1 LTFGDYSPMGL
12 LETLGLRAKT
22 APSAAVLAQLNPPV
36 MDQPFGSYW
45 GAGSY
50 GGYNNYASSIL
61 RQDAASVP
69 AIARCRNLIC
79 GTVATIPLET
89 YLKSTGEELPNMV
102 WVEQPD
108 KRQPREVTIA
118 WTCDSLFYYGV
129 AYWRVEEVYQ
139 DDNRPARFSW
149 VQNDRV
155 TVKYDSMN
163 TEVDYYM
170 INNIRI
176 PDSGV
181 GSLVTFQAMDQGLLL
196 RNQTTIRAAIDLEKA
211 AAIAAQ
217 TPMGSGYI
225 KNTGADLP
233 DNQVQGILNAWKSAR
248 NSKATAYLTST
259 LEFNPIS
266 FSPKDMMYNDAKAYL
281 ALDLARACNIPASMI
296 DAELIRSNT
305 YQNVLDQRKEF
316 AAYTL
321 MPFLDAISCRLS
333 MDDLTPRGQEI
344 RFAVDETFLRV
355 DTTARLA
362 TIQTMLELGLID
374 LNQAKEMEG
383 LTPDGSGETDNA
395 TDI

>member
-1 LTFGDYSPMGL
+1 MGL
-12 LETLGLRAKT
+12 LETFGLRAKAAT
-22 APSAAVLAQLNPPV
+22 PSARVSAQLNPPV
-36 MDQPFGSYW
+36 MDAPFGSYW
-45 GAGSY
+45 GSGSY
-50 GGYNNYASSIL
+50 GGYNNYANSLI

-69 AIARCRNLIC
+69 SIARCRNLIC
-79 GTVATIPLET
+79 STIASIPLET
-89 YLKSTGEELPNMV
+89 YDKATGKELPNMP
-102 WVEQPD
+102 WVDQLD

-118 WTCDSLFYYGV
+118 WLCDSLFYYGV
-129 AYWRVEEVYQ
+129 AYLRVEEIYK
-139 DDNRPARFSW
+139 DDQRPARFSW
-149 VQNDRV
+149 IQNDRV
-155 TVKYDSMN
+155 TVKYTANN

-170 INNIRI
+170 INNIRV

-196 RNQTTIRAAIDLEKA
+196 RNQTTIRAAIDIEKA

-233 DNQVQGILNAWKSAR
+233 DQQVQGILNAWKTAR
-248 NSKATAYLTST
+248 QAKSTAYLTST

-281 ALDLARACNIPASMI
+281 ALDLARACNVPANMI
-296 DAELIRSNT
+296 DAEMIRTNT

-321 MPFLDAISCRLS
+321 MPFINAIQCRLS
-333 MDDLTPRGQEI
+333 MDDLTPRGQEV

-355 DTTARLA
+355 DTAARLT
-362 TIQTMLELGLID
+362 TIQQMLELGLID
-374 LNQAKEMEG
+374 VNQAKEMEG
-383 LTPDGSGETDNA
+383 LTPDGSGEVDNA

>member
-1 LTFGDYSPMGL
+1 MGL
-12 LETLGLRAKT
+12 LETLGLRAKA
-22 APSAAVLAQLNPPV
+22 APTNPTVLAQLNPPV
-36 MDQPFGSYW
+36 MDAPFGTYW

-50 GGYNNYASSIL
+50 GGYNNYANSIL

-69 AIARCRNLIC
+69 SIARCRNLIA
-79 GTVATIPLET
+79 GTIASIPLET
-89 YLKSTGEELPNMV
+89 YLVSTGEEIPNLP
-102 WVEQPD
+102 WVDQLD
-108 KRQPREVTIA
+108 KRQPMEVTLA
-118 WTCDSLFYYGV
+118 WIVDSLFYYGV
-129 AYWRVEEVYQ
+129 AYLRVEEVYK

-155 TVKYDSMN
+155 TVKYTFDNS
-163 TEVDYYM
+163 TVDYYM
-170 INNIRI
+170 VNNIRV

-181 GSLVTFQAMDQGLLL
+181 GSLVTFQAFDQGLLL
-196 RNQTTIRAAIDLEKA
+196 RQPTTIRAAIDIEKA

-233 DNQVQGILNAWKSAR
+233 DQQVQGILNSWKTAR
-248 NSKATAYLTST
+248 QGKATAYLTST

-266 FSPKDMMYNDAKAYL
+266 FAPKDMMYNEAKAYL
-281 ALDLARACNIPASMI
+281 ALDLARACNVPANMI
-296 DAELIRSNT
+296 DAEMIRTNT

-321 MPFLDAISCRLS
+321 MPFINAIQSRLS
-333 MDDLTPRGQEI
+333 MDDLLPRGQKV

-355 DTTARLA
+355 DPTARLA
-362 TIQTMLELGLID
+362 VTAQLLDLGLID

-383 LTPDGSGETDNA
+383 LTPEGSGEVD
-395 TDI
+395 DSEL

>member
-1 LTFGDYSPMGL
+1 MGL
-12 LETLGLRAKT
+12 LETFGLRAKAT
-22 APSAAVLAQLNPPV
+22 PNARVSAQLNPPV
-36 MDQPFGSYW
+36 MDAPFGSYW
-45 GAGSY
+45 GTGSY
-50 GGYNNYASSIL
+50 GGYNSFANSIL

-69 AIARCRNLIC
+69 TIARSRNLIC
-79 GTVATIPLET
+79 STIASIPLET
-89 YLKSTGEELPNMV
+89 YDKATGEELPNMP
-102 WVEQPD
+102 WVDQPD

-118 WTCDSLFYYGV
+118 WLCDSLFYYGV
-129 AYWRVEEVYQ
+129 GYLKVEEIYQ

-155 TVKYDSMN
+155 TVKYSANN

-170 INNIRI
+170 INNVRV

-196 RNQTTIRAAIDLEKA
+196 RNQTTIRAAIDIEKA
-211 AAIAAQ
+211 AAISAQ
-217 TPMGSGYI
+217 TPMATTVI
-225 KNTGADLP
+225 TNNGADLP
-233 DNQVQGILNAWKSAR
+233 DAQVQGILNAWKMAR
-248 NSKATAYLTST
+248 QNKSTAYLTST
-259 LEFNPIS
+259 LSAQNLG

-281 ALDLARACNIPASMI
+281 ALELARACNIPANMV
-296 DAELIRSNT
+296 DAEMIRTNT

-316 AAYTL
+316 AAYSL
-321 MPFLDAISCRLS
+321 MPFINAIQCRLS

-355 DTTARLA
+355 DTTARLT

-374 LNQAKEMEG
+374 INQAKEMEG
-383 LTPDGSGETDNA
+383 LTPDGSGEVDND

>member
-1 LTFGDYSPMGL
+1 MGL
-12 LETLGLRAKT
+12 LETLGLRAKAAEPT
-22 APSAAVLAQLNPPV
+22 ARVSAQLNPPV
-36 MDQPFGSYW
+36 MDQPFGTYF

-50 GGYNNYASSIL
+50 GGYNNYANSIL

-69 AIARCRNLIC
+69 AIARCRNLIA
-79 GTVATIPLET
+79 GTIATIPLET

-102 WVEQPD
+102 WVDQPD
-108 KRQPREVTIA
+108 KRQPREVTLA
-118 WTCDSLFYYGV
+118 WTVDSLFYYGV
-129 AYWRVEEVYQ
+129 AYWMVEEVYQ
-139 DDNRPARFSW
+139 DDQRPARFSW

-155 TVKYDSMN
+155 TVKYAANN
-163 TEVDYYM
+163 TIVDYYM
-170 INNIRI
+170 INNVRV

-196 RNQTTIRAAIDLEKA
+196 RNATTIRAAIDIERA

-233 DNQVQGILNAWKSAR
+233 DEQVQGVLNAWRTARQSKS
-248 NSKATAYLTST
+248 TAFLTST

-266 FSPKDMMYNDAKAYL
+266 FSPKDMMYNEAKSYL
-281 ALDLARACNIPASMI
+281 ALDLARACNVPAVML
-296 DAELIRSNT
+296 DAEIIKSNT

-321 MPFLDAISCRLS
+321 MPYLYAISCRLS

-344 RFAVDETFLRV
+344 RFAIDETFLRV
-355 DTTARLA
+355 DTAARLDV
-362 TIQTMLELGLID
+362 TKTLLELGLID

-383 LTPDGSGETDNA
+383 LTPDGNTDGDA
-395 TDI
+395 ESYVQ

>member
-1 LTFGDYSPMGL
+1 MGL
-12 LETLGLRAKT
+12 LETFGLRAKPTPT
-22 APSAAVLAQLNPPV
+22 ARVSAQLNPPV

-50 GGYNNYASSIL
+50 GGYNNYANSIL

-69 AIARCRNLIC
+69 AIARCRNLIV

-89 YLKSTGEELPNMV
+89 YDKATGKQLPNMP
-102 WVEQPD
+102 WVDQLD
-108 KRQPREVTIA
+108 KRQPREVTLA
-118 WTCDSLFYYGV
+118 WLCDSLFYYGV
-129 AYWRVEEVYQ
+129 GYLKCEEVYK

-163 TEVDYYM
+163 AEVDYYM
-170 INNIRI
+170 INNIRV
-176 PDSGV
+176 PDAGV
-181 GSLVTFQAMDQGLLL
+181 GSLITFQHLDQGLLL
-196 RNQTTIRAAIDLEKA
+196 RNQTTIRAAIDVEKS

-266 FSPKDMMYNDAKAYL
+266 FSPKDMMYNDAKAML
-281 ALDLARACNIPASMI
+281 SLELARACNIPANMV
-296 DAELIRSNT
+296 DAEMIRTNT

-321 MPFLDAISCRLS
+321 MPFINAIQARFS
-333 MDDLTPRGQEI
+333 MDDLTPRGQEV

-355 DTTARLA
+355 DATARLA

-374 LNQAKEMEG
+374 INQAKEMEG
-383 LTPDGSGETDNA
+383 LTPDGSGEVDNE

>member
-1 LTFGDYSPMGL
+1 MGL
-12 LETLGLRAKT
+12 LETLGLRAK
-22 APSAAVLAQLNPPV
+22 AAEPVARVSAQLNPPV
-36 MDQPFGSYW
+36 MDQPFGTYW

-50 GGYNNYASSIL
+50 GGYNNYANSIL

-69 AIARCRNLIC
+69 AVARCRNLIA
-79 GTVATIPLET
+79 GTIATIPLET

-102 WVEQPD
+102 WVDQPD

-118 WTCDSLFYYGV
+118 WTVDSLFYYGV
-129 AYWRVEEVYQ
+129 AYWMVEEVYQ

-155 TVKYDSMN
+155 TVKYTANN
-163 TEVDYYM
+163 TIVDYYM
-170 INNIRI
+170 VNNVRV

-196 RNQTTIRAAIDLEKA
+196 RNPTTIRAAIDLEKA

-233 DNQVQGILNAWKSAR
+233 DQQVQGILNAWKTAR
-248 NSKATAYLTST
+248 QSKATAYLTST

-281 ALDLARACNIPASMI
+281 ALDLARACNVPAVML
-296 DAELIRSNT
+296 DAEMIKSNT

-321 MPFLDAISCRLS
+321 MPYLYAISCRLS

-344 RFAVDETFLRV
+344 RFAIDETFLRV
-355 DTTARLA
+355 DTKARLE
-362 TIQTMLELGLID
+362 TTQMLLDMGLID

-383 LTPDGSGETDNA
+383 LTPDGNTDA
-395 TDI
+395 DVESDI

>member
-1 LTFGDYSPMGL
+1 MGL
-12 LETLGLRAKT
+12 FETLGLRAKT
-22 APSAAVLAQLNPPV
+22 AEPTARVSAQLNPPV
-36 MDQPFGSYW
+36 MDQPFGTYF

-50 GGYNNYASSIL
+50 GGYNNYANSIL

-69 AIARCRNLIC
+69 AIARCRNLIA
-79 GTVATIPLET
+79 GTIATIPLET

-102 WVEQPD
+102 WVDQPD
-108 KRQPREVTIA
+108 KRQPREVILA
-118 WTCDSLFYYGV
+118 WTVDSLFYYGV
-129 AYWRVEEVYQ
+129 AYWMVEEVYQ
-139 DDNRPARFSW
+139 DDQRPARFSW

-155 TVKYDSMN
+155 TVKYTANN
-163 TEVDYYM
+163 TIVDYYM
-170 INNIRI
+170 INNVRV

-196 RNQTTIRAAIDLEKA
+196 RNATTIRAAIDIERA

-233 DNQVQGILNAWKSAR
+233 EQQVQGILNTWKNAR
-248 NSKATAYLTST
+248 QSKATAFLTST
-259 LEFNPIS
+259 LEFYPIS
-266 FSPKDMMYNDAKAYL
+266 FSPKDMMYNEAKSYL
-281 ALDLARACNIPASMI
+281 ALDLARACNVPAVML
-296 DAELIRSNT
+296 DAEIIKSNT

-321 MPFLDAISCRLS
+321 MPYLYAISCRLS

-344 RFAVDETFLRV
+344 RFAIDETFLRV
-355 DTTARLA
+355 DTAARLDV
-362 TIQTMLELGLID
+362 TKTLLELGLID

-383 LTPDGSGETDNA
+383 LTPDGNTDGDA
-395 TDI
+395 ESYVQ

>member
-1 LTFGDYSPMGL
+1 MGL
-12 LETLGLRAKT
+12 LETLGLRAK
-22 APSAAVLAQLNPPV
+22 AAEPVARVSAQLNPPV
-36 MDQPFGSYW
+36 MDQPFGTYW

-50 GGYNNYASSIL
+50 GGYNNYANSIL

-69 AIARCRNLIC
+69 AVARCRNLIA
-79 GTVATIPLET
+79 GTIATIPLET

-102 WVEQPD
+102 WVDQPD

-118 WTCDSLFYYGV
+118 WTVDSLFYYGV
-129 AYWRVEEVYQ
+129 AYWMVEEVYQ

-155 TVKYDSMN
+155 TVKYTANN
-163 TEVDYYM
+163 TIVDYYM
-170 INNIRI
+170 VNNVRV

-196 RNQTTIRAAIDLEKA
+196 RNPTTIRAAIDLEKA

-233 DNQVQGILNAWKSAR
+233 DQQVQGILNAWKTAR
-248 NSKATAYLTST
+248 QSKATAYLTST

-281 ALDLARACNIPASMI
+281 ALDLARACNVPAVML
-296 DAELIRSNT
+296 DAEMIKSNT

-321 MPFLDAISCRLS
+321 MPYLYAISCRLS

-344 RFAVDETFLRV
+344 RFAIDETFLRV
-355 DTTARLA
+355 DTKARLE
-362 TIQTMLELGLID
+362 TTQMLLDMGLID

-383 LTPDGSGETDNA
+383 LTPDGNTDA
-395 TDI
+395 DVESDL

>member
-1 LTFGDYSPMGL
+1 MGL
-12 LETLGLRAKT
+12 LETLGLRAKAAEPT
-22 APSAAVLAQLNPPV
+22 ARVSAQLNPPV
-36 MDQPFGSYW
+36 MDQPFGTYF

-50 GGYNNYASSIL
+50 GGYNNYANSIL

-69 AIARCRNLIC
+69 AIARCRNLIA
-79 GTVATIPLET
+79 GTIATIPLET

-102 WVEQPD
+102 WVDQPD
-108 KRQPREVTIA
+108 KRQPREVTLA
-118 WTCDSLFYYGV
+118 WTVDSLFYYGV
-129 AYWRVEEVYQ
+129 AYWMVEEVYQ
-139 DDNRPARFSW
+139 DDQRPARFSW

-155 TVKYDSMN
+155 TVKYTANN
-163 TEVDYYM
+163 TIVDYYM
-170 INNIRI
+170 INNVRV

-196 RNQTTIRAAIDLEKA
+196 RNATTIRAAIDIEKA

-233 DNQVQGILNAWKSAR
+233 DQQVQGILNAWKTAR
-248 NSKATAYLTST
+248 QSKATAYLTST

-266 FSPKDMMYNDAKAYL
+266 FSPKDMMYNEAKSYL
-281 ALDLARACNIPASMI
+281 ALDLARACNVPAVML
-296 DAELIRSNT
+296 DAEIIKSNT

-321 MPFLDAISCRLS
+321 MPYLYAISCRLS

-344 RFAVDETFLRV
+344 RFAIDETFLRV
-355 DTTARLA
+355 DTAARLDV
-362 TIQTMLELGLID
+362 TKTLLELGLID

-383 LTPDGSGETDNA
+383 LTPDGNTDGDA
-395 TDI
+395 ESYVQ